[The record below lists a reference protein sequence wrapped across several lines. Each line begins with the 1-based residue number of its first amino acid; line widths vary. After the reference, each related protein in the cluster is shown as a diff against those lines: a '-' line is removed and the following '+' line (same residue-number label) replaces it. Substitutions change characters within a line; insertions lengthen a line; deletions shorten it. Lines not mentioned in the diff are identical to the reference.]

1 MILWIR
7 TQDREDLRPQPSLS
21 IEKVEHSVT
30 GKMWYI
36 VNNINLDEAQTLG
49 TYRTKNRALE
59 ILDEIQNLLENAYT
73 GTSNIIVYKMPKE

>member
-1 MILWIR
+1 MR
-7 TQDREDLRPQPSLS
+7 SQDRKDLIPQPSLS
-21 IEKVEHSVT
+21 IEKVEHSDT

-59 ILDEIQNLLENAYT
+59 ILDEIQDLLENAYT
-73 GTSNIIVYKMPKE
+73 GNSNRLVYRMPKE

>member
-1 MILWIR
+1 MR
-7 TQDREDLRPQPSLS
+7 SQNREYLIPQPSLS

-59 ILDEIQNLLENAYT
+59 ILDEIQELLENAYT
-73 GTSNIIVYKMPKE
+73 GNSNRLVYRMPKD